1 MAADTELQ
9 SLIDQRQNALNFIAA
24 NANNPALAPNVAN
37 AKSYA
42 EASDYSIQQKEIA
55 LAQQAAASSSVP
67 PPTNTTIQNL
77 QDQLNQAKSASNA
90 SFVNDKV
97 RSAAEQAAE
106 DKVNTLYMQLVA
118 EQAKA
123 ATTGVTPLVT
133 VPKSTVSP
141 YVAKVDAPSTIVGG
155 TGTDKINTTG
165 ILNTEELTKAY
176 TDALASNQ
184 TALSKQNEDFL
195 KNWQTSADTLKTD
208 ILTGVDTKN
217 QAFGTQATKGFM
229 DAFKNFQIPTT
240 QQTGVNMGNY
250 NDNRNAAAD
259 QWWSQYVTGRR

>member
-90 SFVNDKV
+90 SFVNDNV
-97 RSAAEQAAE
+97 RSAAEQAA
-106 DKVNTLYMQLVA
+106 
-118 EQAKA
+118 
-123 ATTGVTPLVT
+123 
-133 VPKSTVSP
+133 
-141 YVAKVDAPSTIVGG
+141 VDAPSTIVGG

>member
-90 SFVNDKV
+90 SFVNDNV

-106 DKVNTLYMQLVA
+106 DKMYTLYMQLVA

-141 YVAKVDAPSTIVGG
+141 YVAKV
-155 TGTDKINTTG
+155 
-165 ILNTEELTKAY
+165 